1 LAYFLIGASSLFG
14 LFTENG
20 PFSIN
25 EQLQVIPNPGSWNQ
39 QFSLLYIDNP
49 VGVGFSSTQDPKG
62 FATSSEVDVAN
73 NMYNL
78 LTQFYQAFPQ
88 QRQNDLY
95 VYVTCIALPY
105 LERDLTSCQ
114 SQHM

>member
-1 LAYFLIGASSLFG
+1 
-14 LFTENG
+14 
-20 PFSIN
+20 
-25 EQLQVIPNPGSWNQ
+25 
-39 QFSLLYIDNP
+39 
-49 VGVGFSSTQDPKG
+49 
-62 FATSSEVDVAN
+62 VAN

-88 QRQNDLY
+88 LRQNDLY